1 MDKPNFNM
9 LTLSMFGNFACFMS
23 SADFS
28 KKKKKF
34 KKFFQEHCT
43 ARVLIFS
50 KLFFFQKIVSG
61 TLLECKTVWMQITPD
76 IMSGLI

>member
-1 MDKPNFNM
+1 MDKPNFNI

-28 KKKKKF
+28 KKKKNSKNSF
-34 KKFFQEHCT
+34 RNT